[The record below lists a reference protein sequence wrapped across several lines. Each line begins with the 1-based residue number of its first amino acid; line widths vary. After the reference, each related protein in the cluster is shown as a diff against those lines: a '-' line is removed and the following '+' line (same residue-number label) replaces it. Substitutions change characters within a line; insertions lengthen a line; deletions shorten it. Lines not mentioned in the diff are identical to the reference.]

1 MSGILRGVDAP
12 EQWRE
17 RLQREQRV
25 RHSLRVAADRLESA
39 EQERVANIAAAHN
52 AGLSVRQIAVAVRL
66 SPARVHQLLH
76 APVSAAAVRA
86 TTMRWESSGTQAS
99 AGSRV
104 PLAGIAA
111 LLRAW
116 LDRLDREEFVTVNLS
131 EATDPQ
137 TEYVAADRA
146 QVRQV
151 LLEIAGEIE
160 GLAAGSAPANDSE
173 ASRRERLASLLPKP
187 ARLSPHQERVQL
199 RRQFGLEPSCCPG
212 NWTP

>member
-1 MSGILRGVDAP
+1 MSGILWAVDAP

-17 RLQREQRV
+17 RLQREQQV

-39 EQERVANIAAAHN
+39 EQERVATIAAAHH
-52 AGLSVRQIAVAVRL
+52 AGLSVRQIAAAVRL

-86 TTMRWESSGTQAS
+86 TTMRWDSSATHAR

-104 PLAGIAA
+104 PLAGMA
-111 LLRAW
+111 LLLRECTEW
-116 LDRLDREEFVTVNLS
+116 LDRLDSEEFVTVNLS
-131 EATDPQ
+131 EATDSQ

-160 GLAAGSAPANDSE
+160 GLAAGSTPAND
-173 ASRRERLASLLPKP
+173 ASGGFA
-187 ARLSPHQERVQL
+187 
-199 RRQFGLEPSCCPG
+199 
-212 NWTP
+212 T

>member
-1 MSGILRGVDAP
+1 MSGILQGVDAS
-12 EQWRE
+12 ERWRE
-17 RLQREQRV
+17 RLQRERRV

-39 EQERVANIAAAHN
+39 EQERVATIAAAHH
-52 AGLSVRQIAVAVRL
+52 AGLSVRQIAAAVRL

-86 TTMRWESSGTQAS
+86 TTMRWDSSATQAS

-111 LLRAW
+111 LLRECTEW

-137 TEYVAADRA
+137 NEYVAADRA

-151 LLEIAGEIE
+151 LLEIAREIE
-160 GLAAGSAPANDSE
+160 SLAAESTPANDE
-173 ASRRERLASLLPKP
+173 PVGTRRQRLASLLPKP
-187 ARLSPHQERVQL
+187 ARLSPHEERAQL
-199 RRQFGLEPSCCPG
+199 RRQFGLEP
-212 NWTP
+212 

>member
-17 RLQREQRV
+17 RLQREQQI

-39 EQERVANIAAAHN
+39 EQERVANIAAAHQ
-52 AGLSVRQIAVAVRL
+52 AGLSVRQIAAAVRL

-76 APVSAAAVRA
+76 APVSAVAVCA
-86 TTMRWESSGTQAS
+86 TAMRWDSSATQAGANS
-99 AGSRV
+99 GV

-111 LLRAW
+111 LVRECTEW
-116 LDRLDREEFVTVNLS
+116 LDRLDREEFVSVNLH

-137 TEYVAADRA
+137 TEYVAADPA

-151 LLEIAGEIE
+151 LREIAREIE
-160 GLAAGSAPANDSE
+160 GLPAGSTPASAE
-173 ASRRERLASLLPKP
+173 PVASRRQRLASLLPKP
-187 ARLSPHQERVQL
+187 AQLSPHEERAQL
-199 RRQFGLEPSCCPG
+199 RRQFGLEP
-212 NWTP
+212 

>member
-17 RLQREQRV
+17 RLQREQHV
-25 RHSLRVAADRLESA
+25 RHSLRTAADRLESA
-39 EQERVANIAAAHN
+39 GQERVATIAAAHQ
-52 AGLSVRQIAVAVRL
+52 AGLSVRQIAAAVQL

-86 TTMRWESSGTQAS
+86 TTMRWDSSATQAG

-111 LLRAW
+111 LVRECTDW
-116 LDRLDREEFVTVNLS
+116 LDRLDREEVVAVNLR

-151 LLEIAGEIE
+151 LQEIAGEIE
-160 GLAAGSAPANDSE
+160 GLAAGSTPANDLPG
-173 ASRRERLASLLPKP
+173 ASRRQRLASLLPKP
-187 ARLSPHQERVQL
+187 AGLSPRDERAQL
-199 RRQFGLEPSCCPG
+199 RRQFGLEP
-212 NWTP
+212 

>member
-1 MSGILRGVDAP
+1 MSGILRGADTP

-25 RHSLRVAADRLESA
+25 RLSLRVAADRLESA
-39 EQERVANIAAAHN
+39 EQERVANIAAAHQ
-52 AGLSVRQIAVAVRL
+52 AGLSVRQIAAAVRL

-86 TTMRWESSGTQAS
+86 TTMRWDSSATQAS

-111 LLRAW
+111 LVRECTEW
-116 LDRLDREEFVTVNLS
+116 LDRLDREEFVAVNLR

-146 QVRQV
+146 QVHQV
-151 LLEIAGEIE
+151 LQEIAREIE
-160 GLAAGSAPANDSE
+160 GLAAGSTPANDESG

-187 ARLSPHQERVQL
+187 ARLSPHEERAQL
-199 RRQFGLEPSCCPG
+199 RRQFGLEP
-212 NWTP
+212 